1 MYCLIVFDCLWINL
15 LYLTT
20 ILSHIQPQKKIDE
33 LGNYKYSDDMRRY
46 TNNLKI
52 NSLTVINQVK
62 LSSKGDDRIIDPYCE

>member
-1 MYCLIVFDCLWINL
+1 MDQFTIFDHNFKP
-15 LYLTT
+15 
-20 ILSHIQPQKKIDE
+20 IQPKKKIDE

-62 LSSKGDDRIIDPYCE
+62 LSSKGDDHIIDPYCEQSHT